1 TSGGS
6 TTRSRRRLR
15 VDVACRSDGSS
26 PRTASW
32 SRRPHRKASS
42 VRRGRRQQRSAH
54 SPDRSDVWIVQ
65 ILDHFRAGAHA
76 GRMSDEPWHLDV
88 VTPALLRHARTTY
101 GSAMRIALEDAGY
114 DDIPPNGLYVIGAL
128 AMDETMPLSQVIQ
141 DLRVSKQSAG
151 QLVDALVTRGYL
163 DRDTDPGDRR

>member
-1 TSGGS
+1 
-6 TTRSRRRLR
+6 
-15 VDVACRSDGSS
+15 
-26 PRTASW
+26 
-32 SRRPHRKASS
+32 
-42 VRRGRRQQRSAH
+42 
-54 SPDRSDVWIVQ
+54 
-65 ILDHFRAGAHA
+65 
-76 GRMSDEPWHLDV
+76 MSDEPWHLDV

-151 QLVDALVTRGYL
+151 QLVDSLVTRGYL
-163 DRDTDPGDRR
+163 DRDTDPGDRRRLTVSLTARGRDAASVQAAARQEIDEALVAAIGADYVDVMREGLAALIDLRRMALG

>member
-1 TSGGS
+1 
-6 TTRSRRRLR
+6 
-15 VDVACRSDGSS
+15 
-26 PRTASW
+26 
-32 SRRPHRKASS
+32 
-42 VRRGRRQQRSAH
+42 
-54 SPDRSDVWIVQ
+54 
-65 ILDHFRAGAHA
+65 
-76 GRMSDEPWHLDV
+76 MSDPSWHLDI

-128 AMDETMPLSQVIQ
+128 AHDETMPLSQVIQ

-163 DRDTDPGDRR
+163 DRDTDPADRRRLTVSLTARGRDAASVQAAARNEIDQALVEMIGSEKVDIMREGLAALIDLRRMTLG

>member
-1 TSGGS
+1 
-6 TTRSRRRLR
+6 
-15 VDVACRSDGSS
+15 
-26 PRTASW
+26 
-32 SRRPHRKASS
+32 
-42 VRRGRRQQRSAH
+42 
-54 SPDRSDVWIVQ
+54 
-65 ILDHFRAGAHA
+65 
-76 GRMSDEPWHLDV
+76 MSDEPWHLDI

-163 DRDTDPGDRR
+163 DRDTDPGDRRRLTVSLTARGRDAASVQAAARQEIDEALVAAIGADNVDVMREGLAALIDLRRMALG